1 MDINDDMIRRFFD
14 QECDREEAR
23 LVADWLKAHPHV
35 ADQYYKESD
44 WVNETGEQLPASGW
58 DAIWKAVTDKIRRRY
73 IITGMAYGLA
83 VCICM
88 VAVYVGLSDHIGRV
102 PKVQQYAQVQT
113 VTDSLVFRNDSDTAR
128 QHTLDDG
135 TLVSLQPHSVLGFSR
150 KQWRVSREV
159 LVEGEAV
166 FHVAGEQG
174 RPFIAYCD
182 NLSVQALGTI
192 FSVKKHHNDKD
203 VKVRLYEGKVVV
215 KPVARTGKL
224 LPHFARYLQP
234 GQELVIPLSTYKP
247 MQQYFLQGQK
257 GTSFISNKKK
267 ERTPDIRP
275 TGWYEFT
282 SQPLADVF
290 TTLEIL
296 YGVHIH
302 YNKST
307 LENLFFIG
315 RFEPDESIE
324 DVLGTIAL
332 LNNLKVT
339 KRSDNNYYVKGKG

>member
-14 QECDREEAR
+14 QACDEAEAR
-23 LVADWLKAHPHV
+23 AVADWLKAHPHV

-44 WVNETGEQLPASGW
+44 WCSETGEQLPAAGW
-58 DAIWKAVTDKIRRRY
+58 DAMWKAVTDKIRRRY
-73 IITGMAYGLA
+73 IITRVAYGLA
-83 VCICM
+83 ICLCIT
-88 VAVYVGLSDHIGRV
+88 AVYIGLSDHSGPV
-102 PKVQQYAQVQT
+102 AEVQYAQMQQ
-113 VTDSLVFRNDSDTAR
+113 VTDSFVCSNDSDSSL
-128 QHTLDDG
+128 QYTLDDG
-135 TLVSLQPHSVLGFSR
+135 TLVRLQPHSLLRLSHR
-150 KQWRVSREV
+150 QWRTVREV

-174 RPFIAYCD
+174 RPFIVYCD

-192 FSVKKHHNDKD
+192 FSVKKHHGDRD

-215 KPVARTGKL
+215 KPVARDGQL
-224 LPHFARYLQP
+224 LPHFTRYLQP
-234 GQELVIPLSTYKP
+234 GQELVIPLNTYRP

-257 GTSFISNKKK
+257 GTDLISNRKKNS
-267 ERTPDIRP
+267 TPDIRP

-296 YGVHIH
+296 HGVHIH

-332 LNNLKVT
+332 LNNLSVT
-339 KRSDNNYYVKGKG
+339 KRSDNNYYVKAKG